1 MVFVWVLVPAFLI
14 AVVVWFV
21 SYRNRK
27 PNSLEAGLRDF
38 RRGLDALDPA
48 NDPLKRR
55 SDARGVS
62 GADALDDPNPNNR
75 R

>member
-1 MVFVWVLVPAFLI
+1 MVFVWVLVPVVTVVGLI
-14 AVVVWFV
+14 LFV

-48 NDPLKRR
+48 NDPLKRKADGR
-55 SDARGVS
+55 NGAAPDA
-62 GADALDDPNPNNR
+62 NR
-75 R
+75 DRKPGKRR